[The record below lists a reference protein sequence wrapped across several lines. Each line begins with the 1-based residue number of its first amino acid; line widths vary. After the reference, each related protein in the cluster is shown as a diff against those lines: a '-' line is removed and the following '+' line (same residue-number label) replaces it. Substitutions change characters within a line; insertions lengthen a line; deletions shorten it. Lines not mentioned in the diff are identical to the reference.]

1 MSNVGGSTLPD
12 NSQPPEGGG
21 WQPVVKLAITA
32 TAVTLTATFT
42 DSLDLATLVA
52 TVLHGR

>member
-1 MSNVGGSTLPD
+1 MKHRDRNPSKS
-12 NSQPPEGGG
+12 PEGGG

-32 TAVTLTATFT
+32 TAVTVTAIFT
-42 DSLDLATLVA
+42 DSLDLAALMG